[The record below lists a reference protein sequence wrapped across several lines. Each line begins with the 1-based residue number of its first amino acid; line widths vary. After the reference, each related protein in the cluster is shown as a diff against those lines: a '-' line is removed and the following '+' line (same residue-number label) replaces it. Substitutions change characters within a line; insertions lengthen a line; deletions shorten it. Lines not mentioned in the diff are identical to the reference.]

1 MDGIFCAYHNV
12 ARVFGFQYFGLEEID
27 ARLFG
32 MEPGAGDRVFRK
44 CVAMLETVAGEVAGC
59 FPGQVSEAKFWSTM
73 KGGGDE

>member
-44 CVAMLETVAGEVAGC
+44 CVAMLETVAEEVAGC
-59 FPGQVSEAKFWSTM
+59 FPGQVSGSAW
-73 KGGGDE
+73 